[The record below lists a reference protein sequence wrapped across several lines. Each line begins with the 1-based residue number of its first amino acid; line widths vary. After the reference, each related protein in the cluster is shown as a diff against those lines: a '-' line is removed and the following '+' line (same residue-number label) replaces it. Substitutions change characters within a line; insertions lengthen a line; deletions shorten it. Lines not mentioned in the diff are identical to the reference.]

1 MHAQAAERMRKF
13 TSAFGMDHPGD
24 AKSGKRMP
32 GMAASGRKRTI
43 YAEGERQ
50 VSLGR
55 LTTRCPAILRDYLK
69 YASSNPMTGYRSL
82 THMVTMCLIEF
93 MEEVAKPH
101 DPKMAWAK
109 GRGASAGTVL
119 VHANTE
125 RSVSKAGDVF
135 LDGVELAAHA
145 LSVAE
150 SLEVN
155 MSSFTLTLL
164 FWMATDKHPPSDAKM
179 RRAIAAARKTCFA

>member
-1 MHAQAAERMRKF
+1 MRSRAAERIPALA
-13 TSAFGMDHPGD
+13 T
-24 AKSGKRMP
+24 
-32 GMAASGRKRTI
+32 SGRRRTI

-50 VSLGR
+50 SSLGR
-55 LTTRCPAILRDYLK
+55 LTTRCPAILRDYLRC
-69 YASSNPMTGYRSL
+69 ASCNPMMGYRSL

-93 MEEVAKPH
+93 IEEVAKSH
-101 DPKMAWAK
+101 DSEMLWAK
-109 GRGASAGTVL
+109 GRGASVGTVL

-125 RSVSKAGDVF
+125 RSISKGGDVF

-150 SLEVN
+150 SLGVN

-164 FWMATDKHPPSDAKM
+164 FWMATDKHPPSDARM